1 MRGFTPTGGDVFLQE
16 GIHPYRRGFI
26 LTGEE
31 SCLQG
36 GYSYW
41 GSHPSGGGVILTGGA
56 YNLTRGGIIHAGEDL
71 S

>member
-36 GYSYW
+36 G
-41 GSHPSGGGVILTGGA
+41 GILIGGVIPQGGVILTGGA
-56 YNLTRGGIIHAGEDL
+56 YNLTRGGIIHAGEYL

>member
-36 GYSYW
+36 GYSYR
-41 GSHPSGGGVILTGGA
+41 GSHPSGGGLSLQEGRITLQG
-56 YNLTRGGIIHAGEDL
+56 GGIIHAGEDL